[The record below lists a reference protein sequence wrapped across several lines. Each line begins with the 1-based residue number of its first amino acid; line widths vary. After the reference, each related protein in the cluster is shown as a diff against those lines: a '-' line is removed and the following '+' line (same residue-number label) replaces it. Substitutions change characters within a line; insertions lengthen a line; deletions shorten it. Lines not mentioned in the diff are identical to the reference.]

1 MEPTTSW
8 SLIGFVSAEPQRELL
23 FFGGGGAEET
33 ERNLECRV
41 LRSQS
46 EKGTASNLIRTIRLS
61 GKGKTMKTIKRSV
74 VAGLGVE
81 VGEIKW
87 RTFRAVQ
94 IFFMIL

>member
-1 MEPTTSW
+1 M
-8 SLIGFVSAEPQRELL
+8 
-23 FFGGGGAEET
+23 GGGGSEET
-33 ERNLECRV
+33 ERNLKCIL

-46 EKGTASNLIRTIRLS
+46 EKGTSSDLIPTIRLS
-61 GKGKTMKTIKRSV
+61 GKGKTMKTRKKSV